1 MAEMSRGVDIT
12 MDIHQGGEQNIV
24 GTEINLGT
32 SWLELAQPVI
42 WNLQSK
48 LKKTSNDVI
57 SIRQLEIEIIIT
69 SFGYDTIKI
78 SIM

>member
-32 SWLELAQPVI
+32 S
-42 WNLQSK
+42 
-48 LKKTSNDVI
+48 
-57 SIRQLEIEIIIT
+57 
-69 SFGYDTIKI
+69 
-78 SIM
+78 